1 MTHIAPASEESAM
14 TAAPRRSIREAQKEL
29 TRDRLLDAAQEAF
42 EEHGYV
48 GVTIDDIIRRAVAA
62 RGTFYL
68 YFESKVA
75 IFQAVLDR
83 LGLRQSYSELV
94 ARQNAIEKPSVD
106 SLQAWF
112 EDYVDIYQEHRAFHR
127 AIHEAR
133 SVEPDFAKDMLRSLG
148 EDIAYWRPPALAT
161 EADSEKLRLGA
172 LMNYIKTEGILHLW
186 LVQGVELDRT
196 MVTRMLAEQYYA
208 DWYAHAGE

>member
-1 MTHIAPASEESAM
+1 MAKTAPASEESAM

-29 TRDRLLDAAQEAF
+29 TRDRLLDAAREAF
-42 EEHGYV
+42 EEYGYV
-48 GVTIDDIIRRAVAA
+48 GVTIDDIIQRAVAA

-75 IFQAVLDR
+75 IFQAVLER
-83 LGLRQSYSELV
+83 LGLRERYSELV
-94 ARQNAIEKPSVD
+94 SRQNAIEKPSVD
-106 SLQAWF
+106 TLQSWF
-112 EDYVDIYQEHRAFHR
+112 EDYVDVYQEHRAFHR

-133 SVEPDFAKDMLRSLG
+133 SVERDFAKDMLHSLG
-148 EDIAYWRPPALAT
+148 EDIAHWRPPALAA

-186 LVQGVELDRT
+186 LVQNVELDRA

-208 DWYAHAGE
+208 DWYSHAGE

>member
-1 MTHIAPASEESAM
+1 MTYIAPASEELAM

-29 TRDRLLDAAQEAF
+29 TRDRLLDAAREAF

-48 GVTIDDIIRRAVAA
+48 GVTIDDIIQRAVAA

-75 IFQAVLDR
+75 IFQAVLER
-83 LGLRQSYSELV
+83 LEIREKYRDLVERQS
-94 ARQNAIEKPSVD
+94 AIVKPSVD
-106 SLQAWF
+106 TLQAWF
-112 EDYVDIYQEHRAFHR
+112 DDYVDVYQEHRAFHR

-133 SVEPDFAKDMLRSLG
+133 SIEPDFAKDMLRSLD
-148 EDIAYWRPPALAT
+148 EDIAQWRPPVLST
-161 EADSEKLRLGA
+161 EADGERLRLGA

-186 LVQGVELDRT
+186 LVQGVELDRM

-208 DWYAHAGE
+208 DWYAHAEK